1 MNKKMYETL
10 KNINEGDLNNFLE
23 NTVKQCYLDSY
34 LEGCLDGFYYN
45 FGIDENGEFYHYR
58 SSTNNMTLGEYEGSE
73 FNLGSI
79 NATRSFYD
87 DYCSGGTLVNL
98 EFINQ
103 LSEEQQYDLLV
114 SVSTESEIMKFE
126 EEEQEKNEDFELDL
140 YTCYENF
147 PSIVELIAEEKFP
160 EIIEKLMKEDLEGY
174 CWDIQKDTLLD
185 GFLNRI
191 EQGVQYYEEVENI
204 EE

>member
-1 MNKKMYETL
+1 MNKKMYEVL
-10 KNINEGDLNNFLE
+10 KNLKMEDLENFLE
-23 NTVKQCYLDSY
+23 NDVKQCFINSY
-34 LEGCLDGFYYN
+34 LEPSFSGWYYN
-45 FGIDENGEFYHYR
+45 FGITENGEFYNYHA
-58 SSTNNMTLGEYEGSE
+58 SQDTMTVGQHDGSE
-73 FNLGSI
+73 FCLGSI
-79 NATRSFYD
+79 KAYGSFYD

-114 SVSTESEIMKFE
+114 SVSIESEIMEF
-126 EEEQEKNEDFELDL
+126 EEEQEKNKDFELDL

-174 CWDIQKDTLLD
+174 CWDIEKEKLIDN
-185 GFLNRI
+185 FLYRI
-191 EQGVQYYEEVENI
+191 NTGIEYYEENCD

>member
-1 MNKKMYETL
+1 M
-10 KNINEGDLNNFLE
+10 
-23 NTVKQCYLDSY
+23 
-34 LEGCLDGFYYN
+34 
-45 FGIDENGEFYHYR
+45 
-58 SSTNNMTLGEYEGSE
+58 
-73 FNLGSI
+73 
-79 NATRSFYD
+79 
-87 DYCSGGTLVNL
+87 VNL

-114 SVSTESEIMKFE
+114 SVSIESEIMDF
-126 EEEQEKNEDFELDL
+126 EEEQEKNKDFELDL

-174 CWDIQKDTLLD
+174 CWDIEKEKLIDN
-185 GFLNRI
+185 FLYRI
-191 EQGVQYYEEVENI
+191 NTGIEYYEENCD